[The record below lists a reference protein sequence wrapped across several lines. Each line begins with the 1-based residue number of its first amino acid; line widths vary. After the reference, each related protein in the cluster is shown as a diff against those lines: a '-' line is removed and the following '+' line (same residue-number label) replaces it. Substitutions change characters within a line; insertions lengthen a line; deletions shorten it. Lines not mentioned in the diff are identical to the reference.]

1 MSSLKKATLI
11 ATSTAFML
19 ALLKMTIGVIGNS
32 ASVIASAIDSLL
44 DIFISLFNYFAIS
57 KSEKAPSKMFNYG
70 LGKIEGFACGN
81 RRKHYYTLRAIHPCK
96 RDKKYIFQRGSKLSN
111 GFHCDYDFIYCFY
124 SYVGIFFK

>member
-70 LGKIEGFACGN
+70 LGKIEGFAAVIEGSIIWYLT
-81 RRKHYYTLRAIHPCK
+81 KIYLFFLPMK
-96 RDKKYIFQRGSKLSN
+96 FQIR
-111 GFHCDYDFIYCFY
+111 
-124 SYVGIFFK
+124 